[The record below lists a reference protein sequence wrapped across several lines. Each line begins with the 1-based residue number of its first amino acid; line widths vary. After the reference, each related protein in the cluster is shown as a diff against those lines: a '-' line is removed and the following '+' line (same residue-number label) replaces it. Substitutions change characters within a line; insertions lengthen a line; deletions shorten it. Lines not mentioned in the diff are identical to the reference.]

1 MSNDD
6 QNAATDAPSAP
17 GSPERGGHPRASG
30 QGTASPGQPPLAVLF
45 GGSGFIGRYLV
56 AELLRRGWR
65 VRVASR
71 RPARA
76 AWLKSLGQP
85 GQVEPVYA
93 PLQDDGAVRAALQGA
108 TAAVN
113 LVGLLFERG
122 QQDFTAVHAQG
133 AARIAMGASA
143 AGVARLVHISAIGAD
158 LNAAAHYARTKAE
171 GEAAVQLA
179 FPKATVLRPSLVIGM
194 EDGFFNRFARMA
206 QVSPFLPLVAGGTSR
221 FQPLVVHDLVAAIMS
236 GLDQPHRPNPAI
248 EGRLFELG
256 GPKVYSFKA
265 LLEMLLRELGYRRL
279 LLPLPLPIARLQANV
294 LQWLPNPPLTPDQL
308 KLLDRDNVVSGDL
321 PGFAELG
328 IQAQAIETIVPKILA
343 GYRKRA

>member
-1 MSNDD
+1 MSQNHRNTSVEPPQKDIESHAEPHAEPKPSPD
-6 QNAATDAPSAP
+6 QSQ
-17 GSPERGGHPRASG
+17 SPV
-30 QGTASPGQPPLAVLF
+30 AVVF

-56 AELLRRGWR
+56 AALAREGWR

-85 GQVEPVYA
+85 GQIEPTYA
-93 PLQDDGAVRAALQGA
+93 PLQDDMAVRAALKGA

-122 QQDFTAVHAQG
+122 QQGFTAVHAQG
-133 AARIAMGASA
+133 AARIAMGAKSA
-143 AGVARLVHISAIGAD
+143 GLKRLVHVSAIGAD
-158 LNAAAHYARTKAE
+158 PNAMAKYARTKAE

-179 FPKATVLRPSLVIGM
+179 FPQATVLRPSLVIGM

-206 QVSPFLPLVAGGTSR
+206 QISPFLPLVAGGKTR
-221 FQPLVVHDLVAAIMS
+221 FQPLVVHDLVAAIMA
-236 GLDQPHRPNPAI
+236 GLQRPNSPNPAV

-256 GPKVYSFKA
+256 GPKTYSFKA
-265 LLEMLLRELGYRRL
+265 LLEL
-279 LLPLPLPIARLQANV
+279 LLDTLGSRRILMPLPMPVARLQARV
-294 LQWLPNPPLTPDQL
+294 LQLLPDPPLTPDQL
-308 KLLDRDNVVSGDL
+308 KLLGKDNVVSGDL
-321 PGFAELG
+321 PGLAELG

-343 GYRKRA
+343 GYRRQRA